1 MRWYG
6 KSYSAK
12 NYVIKK
18 FLKNRSD
25 FLYLRRYENELKS
38 VFEINK
44 NNPKDFFDDIRKDF
58 PGHELKAK
66 HKKFFIDGVCFGEAK
81 RMTEAQDLKSSVYE
95 NIKTIIID
103 EYPIEKNKRYYL
115 PNEGM
120 LLMGIF
126 DSIIRNRNDVKIFI
140 LGNSVE
146 GIEYCPLFTFFDLSM
161 PYNNDIKLFKD
172 KTILVQYMNN
182 EEFRK
187 DREETLIGKLA
198 KGTKYEDYA
207 LKNQILDKN
216 RNFIEK
222 KKGTSKFSF
231 AFIYNNCYYGVWN
244 DYQEG
249 KIFVSLDYNK
259 SSPYLYAMTLK
270 DHRPNTMMF
279 NAIKKY
285 NFWKDFVQ
293 NYKLGNVYFENQ
305 KIKHDVYELIKMFY
319 NS

>member
-1 MRWYG
+1 
-6 KSYSAK
+6 
-12 NYVIKK
+12 
-18 FLKNRSD
+18 
-25 FLYLRRYENELKS
+25 
-38 VFEINK
+38 
-44 NNPKDFFDDIRKDF
+44 
-58 PGHELKAK
+58 
-66 HKKFFIDGVCFGEAK
+66 
-81 RMTEAQDLKSSVYE
+81 
-95 NIKTIIID
+95 
-103 EYPIEKNKRYYL
+103 
-115 PNEGM
+115 
-120 LLMGIF
+120 
-126 DSIIRNRNDVKIFI
+126 
-140 LGNSVE
+140 
-146 GIEYCPLFTFFDLSM
+146 M

-198 KGTKYEDYA
+198 KGTKYEEYA
-207 LKNQILDKN
+207 IKNKILDKN
-216 RNFIEK
+216 HNFIEK

-231 AFIYNNCYYGVWN
+231 AFIYNNSYYGVWN

-270 DHRPNTMMF
+270 DHTPNTMMF

-285 NFWKDFVQ
+285 NFWKDFMQ

-305 KIKHDVYELIKMFY
+305 KIKHDVYDLIKMFY